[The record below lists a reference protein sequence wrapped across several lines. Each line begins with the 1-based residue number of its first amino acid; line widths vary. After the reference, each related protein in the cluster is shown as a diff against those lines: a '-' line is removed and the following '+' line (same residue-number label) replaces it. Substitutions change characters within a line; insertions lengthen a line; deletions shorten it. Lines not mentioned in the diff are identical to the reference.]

1 MMNCNIKLT
10 FVINT
15 QLHLYTGISARRTRA
30 LHAQMIH
37 SRYVRIYEYDVG
49 CYTFQLHVL
58 YCKNI
63 KVRKYC
69 VGMYMMMT
77 IILRVWIRYVS
88 EYWNCIICI
97 CICLYVFI
105 THSACYDISMTHPCE
120 MKTGRSTCQH
130 HGIEQQDENIAC
142 MYMKNKNRG
151 PSVVCT
157 YNRENLWE

>member
-1 MMNCNIKLT
+1 MNCNIKLT

-58 YCKNI
+58 YCKTSRWESSTAL
-63 KVRKYC
+63 VCTWWQLYC
-69 VGMYMMMT
+69 VYEHAMYLN
-77 IILRVWIRYVS
+77 IGIVYV
-88 EYWNCIICI
+88 
-97 CICLYVFI
+97 YV
-105 THSACYDISMTHPCE
+105 Y
-120 MKTGRSTCQH
+120 
-130 HGIEQQDENIAC
+130 AC
-142 MYMKNKNRG
+142 MYLSLTQHVMIYPWHTPARWRQVNLSTSRDRTTGWEHCMYVYENKNRG
-151 PSVVCT
+151 SSVVCT